1 MSIINE
7 ALKKT
12 EEHLQKN
19 SAKANPLPPK
29 PAGSK
34 PAKPFLLYIL
44 ILLAGLLLSNF
55 IFNLLNHQAQD
66 NGLASNSQS
75 HKIQPTFAPQKNA
88 AAVIQ
93 TTNLPPAVVLPSPLP
108 EENKPLEA
116 SFVLNGIYFS
126 DNDGYAL
133 VNNQIVRENDYV
145 DGAKVVLITT
155 HTVELDNAGQKI
167 TLATHR

>member
-19 SAKANPLPPK
+19 TTKDNPLPHK
-29 PAGSK
+29 PAG
-34 PAKPFLLYIL
+34 PKPFLLYIL

-55 IFNLLNHQAQD
+55 IFTLLRHLPLGNVSSSTQT
-66 NGLASNSQS
+66 
-75 HKIQPTFAPQKNA
+75 PMKNA
-88 AAVIQ
+88 LPVIQ
-93 TTNLPPAVVLPSPLP
+93 ITNSPSLPLLPSQ
-108 EENKPLEA
+108 PLEVKKPA
-116 SFVLNGIYFS
+116 KANFVLNGIFFS

-145 DGAKVVLITT
+145 DGAKVGLITAN
-155 HTVELDNAGQKI
+155 TVELDNAGQTI